1 MRNAIKLVWEY
12 NIKYSDPGSMIGT
25 SRIRNNVLTYNLIQI
40 RDSPRS
46 CGATTGGP
54 WTIARITPVK
64 PGIPGRVLKNNGF
77 FKKKTSTVGFLF
89 FFNRIEGVLGFFQ
102 YQEHF

>member
-1 MRNAIKLVWEY
+1 MRNAIKLVWES
-12 NIKYSDPGSMIGT
+12 NIKYSDPGSMIGN

-54 WTIARITPVK
+54 WTIARIIPVK
-64 PGIPGRVLKNNGF
+64 PGIPGRVLKNQGF
-77 FKKKTSTVGFLF
+77 FKKNQHS
-89 FFNRIEGVLGFFQ
+89 GFFIFFLT
-102 YQEHF
+102 E

>member
-64 PGIPGRVLKNNGF
+64 PGIPGRVLKNQGFKKPGFLKKKNQHSGF
-77 FKKKTSTVGFLF
+77 FIFFLT
-89 FFNRIEGVLGFFQ
+89 E
-102 YQEHF
+102 

>member
-89 FFNRIEGVLGFFQ
+89 FF
-102 YQEHF
+102 

>member
-64 PGIPGRVLKNNGF
+64 PGIPGRVLKNHGF
-77 FKKKTSTVGFLF
+77 FKKKPAQWVFYF